1 MRGRRRSLSLA
12 SSFGS
17 RSAFGGGRL
26 KAGRGVYLSSLQVTL
41 QPGVVGRVVGRVED
55 DLLDADGRPLQQIRR
70 LPQQIRKLQKEKKRP
85 RHG

>member
-41 QPGVVGRVVGRVED
+41 QPGVVGRVED

>member
-12 SSFGS
+12 SCFGS

-41 QPGVVGRVVGRVED
+41 QPGVVGRVED

>member
-1 MRGRRRSLSLA
+1 
-12 SSFGS
+12 
-17 RSAFGGGRL
+17 
-26 KAGRGVYLSSLQVTL
+26 VYLSSLQVTL
-41 QPGVVGRVVGRVED
+41 QPGVVGRVED